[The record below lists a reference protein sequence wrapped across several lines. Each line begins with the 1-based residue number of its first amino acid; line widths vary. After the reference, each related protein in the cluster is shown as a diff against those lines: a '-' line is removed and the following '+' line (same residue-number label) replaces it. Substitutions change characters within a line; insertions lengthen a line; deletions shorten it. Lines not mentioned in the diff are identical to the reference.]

1 MVSLSGPTTASITE
15 GLNGA
20 GNITASGTV
29 ANNEPGIYSWLPGG
43 YTILSAPTFGTL
55 TISQNPANGEGGYTW
70 SFVVDSDDPAL
81 DGLDRGDSLDITF
94 NVRVTDVSFNAANGF
109 ASTVNGTAVIDTHQ
123 VTITIFGE
131 NEVCFARGTEILTED
146 GPRRIESLEVGDKV
160 VTRDRGAQPIRWIAA
175 SKISM
180 ERRRGNSQLEPI
192 AIEPGTFA
200 PGVPSKRLLLS
211 PQHRILVENATLDV
225 LFGESSALVSA
236 KNLIN
241 FRNVCTC
248 GEEVEDLEYWHL
260 ALDNHEVVFAE
271 NCPVES
277 LHFGEE
283 ALSTLGPEQ
292 LAELND
298 VFPGL
303 AGRENPLSFPELR
316 AFEGQ
321 LISQTL

>member
-1 MVSLSGPTTASITE
+1 MVSLSGPTTANITE
-15 GLNGA
+15 GLNGG

-55 TISQNPANGEGGYTW
+55 TITQNTANGEGGYTW

-131 NEVCFARGTEILTED
+131 NEVCFARGTEILTEA
-146 GPRRIESLEVGDKV
+146 GPRKIEALKVGDKV
-160 VTRDRGAQPIRWIAA
+160 VTRDRGAQPIRWIAS
-175 SKISM
+175 SKISK

-192 AIEPGTFA
+192 AIEPDTFS

-211 PQHRILVENATLDV
+211 PQHRILVENANLAV

-236 KNLIN
+236 KNLKN
-241 FRNVCTC
+241 SRTVYSC
-248 GEEVEDLEYWHL
+248 GDEVEDLEYWHL
-260 ALDNHEVVFAE
+260 ALDSHEVVYAE

-277 LHFGEE
+277 LHFGDEV
-283 ALSTLGPEQ
+283 LSTLNPAQ
-292 LAELND
+292 LVELNEI
-298 VFPGL
+298 FPGL
-303 AGRENPLSFPELR
+303 IDQSSQLSFPELR
-316 AFEGQ
+316 SFEGQ
-321 LISQTL
+321 LISHGL